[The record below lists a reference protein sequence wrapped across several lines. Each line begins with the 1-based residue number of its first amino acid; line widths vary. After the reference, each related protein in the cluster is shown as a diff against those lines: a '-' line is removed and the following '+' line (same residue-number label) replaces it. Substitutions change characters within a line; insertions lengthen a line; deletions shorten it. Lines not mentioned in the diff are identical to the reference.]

1 MHNLDQ
7 SQVQKQI
14 QAIGKYLQSV
24 IITRKYS
31 RNKIAEAAGISINTL
46 KNVLK
51 GQGSNISSA
60 ISIAWVMGL
69 NIQEVVNG
77 ASVNPGL
84 PKSLGEPSEASP
96 AIDVNKVSEEEQK
109 QSRVQLAARLGL
121 TEEELTEFMK

>member
-14 QAIGKYLQSV
+14 ISIGKYLHSV
-24 IITRKYS
+24 IKTRKYS

-51 GQGSNISSA
+51 GQGSNIASV

-69 NIQEVVNG
+69 NIQEVANG
-77 ASVNPGL
+77 ASVSPGL
-84 PKSLGEPSEASP
+84 PKGLGEPSEAGP
-96 AIDVNKVSEEEQK
+96 AADVEKVSSEEQE
-109 QSRVQLAARLGL
+109 QSKIQIAARLGMSV
-121 TEEELTEFMK
+121 EELEEIM

>member
-7 SQVQKQI
+7 AQVQKQI
-14 QAIGKYLQSV
+14 KAIGFYLQNV

-51 GQGSNISSA
+51 GQGSNINSV

-77 ASVNPGL
+77 TSVKPGL
-84 PKSLGEPSEASP
+84 PKGLGEPSEAS
-96 AIDVNKVSEEEQK
+96 AAVNVEKVSSEETK
-109 QSRVQLAARLGL
+109 QSKIQIATRLGMSL
-121 TEEELTEFMK
+121 EELEEIM